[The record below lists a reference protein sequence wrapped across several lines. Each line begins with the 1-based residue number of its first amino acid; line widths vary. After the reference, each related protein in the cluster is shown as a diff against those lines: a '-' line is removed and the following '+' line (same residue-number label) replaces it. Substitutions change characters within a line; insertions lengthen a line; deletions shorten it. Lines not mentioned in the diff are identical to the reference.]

1 MIRHLAIIPL
11 LAAGIALAGCVSSS
25 GVSTI
30 QQTVVAACGYLPTV
44 ATIEDLINLNSP
56 TLATATQIA
65 RAICAAVTVK
75 GGAGGPE
82 ARGPGVGP
90 ARVDGVII
98 HGKFVR

>member
-1 MIRHLAIIPL
+1 MHKILFASALAV
-11 LAAGIALAGCVSSS
+11 ALAGCVSTS

-30 QQTVVAACGYLPTV
+30 QHTVVSACGYLPTV

-56 TLATATQIA
+56 ALATATQIA
-65 RAICAAVTVK
+65 KAICAAVTVK

-82 ARGPGVGP
+82 ARGPGVGHP
-90 ARVDGVII
+90 QVDGVPI

>member
-1 MIRHLAIIPL
+1 MKKLMLAVA
-11 LAAGIALAGCVSSS
+11 LAVGLAGCVSTS

-30 QQTVVAACGYLPTV
+30 QQTVVAACGFLPTV
-44 ATIEDLINLNSP
+44 STIEDLINLNSP
-56 TLATATQIA
+56 ALATATQIA

-75 GGAGGPE
+75 GGAGGPT

-90 ARVDGVII
+90 ARVQGVTI